1 MAAAVL
7 TGYTIYQY
15 INKKINPRHT
25 AGYFFLYI
33 LLNLLSVL
41 LVTFIFGFIII
52 HFKEFFIR
60 K

>member
-1 MAAAVL
+1 MATAVL
-7 TGYTIYQY
+7 TGYTIYQF
-15 INKKINPRHT
+15 IRKKINPRQS
-25 AGYFFLYI
+25 AVYFLLYL

>member
-1 MAAAVL
+1 MATAVL
-7 TGYTIYQY
+7 TGYSIYQY
-15 INKKINPRHT
+15 INKKINPRQS
-25 AGYFFLYI
+25 AGHFLLYL

-41 LVTFIFGFIII
+41 LVSFIFGFIII

>member
-1 MAAAVL
+1 MATAVL
-7 TGYTIYQY
+7 TGYTIYRY
-15 INKKINPRHT
+15 ISKKINPRQS
-25 AGYFFLYI
+25 AVYFLLYI